1 MKMIDMMELVISLAS
16 SLPLS
21 LLLCHFYASSS
32 TLSSSL
38 RRSVLLLFSSD
49 RVLLNQLL
57 CFFASPSFF
66 LFSTIPISPHS
77 LLPLFL
83 CFLIFSFVYNIS
95 YTSILLSPFA
105 QCLIY
110 LSFSFLSSV
119 SFNFLSPSVF

>member
-16 SLPLS
+16 SLLLS
-21 LLLCHFYASSS
+21 LLLCHYYASSS
-32 TLSSSL
+32 LSSSL
-38 RRSVLLLFSSD
+38 RRSMLLLFSSD

-57 CFFASPSFF
+57 CFFVSPSFF
-66 LFSTIPISPHS
+66 LFSTILISSHS

-83 CFLIFSFVYNIS
+83 CFLIFSSVYDIS

-110 LSFSFLSSV
+110 LFFSSLSSV
-119 SFNFLSPSVF
+119 SFNFLSPSEL